1 MGDKKSRQLFTIIIC
16 LALVVAVIFSK
27 IFLKDDKEDNIKVKE
42 SNVNQ
47 EANDITDMPAD
58 EKELTETDQA
68 DQEVVENHSIDYT
81 PIDEVDTG
89 LYQEETE
96 SESAQDGVVVQIAL
110 TNGDILYN
118 GGYPSGVFKNMM
130 VDYQS
135 YINENIKNPE
145 EIKEI
150 TIQEE
155 SVIEDK
161 ENKKLQYDVTL
172 NDGTKLAVE
181 VDLYTFDYIFK
192 KK

>member
-1 MGDKKSRQLFTIIIC
+1 MGDKKSKQLFTIIIC

-27 IFLKDDKEDNIKVKE
+27 IFLKDDKEDNTKVKE
-42 SNVNQ
+42 SNVSQ

-58 EKELTETDQA
+58 EKELTETDQ
-68 DQEVVENHSIDYT
+68 EVVENHSIAYT

-96 SESAQDGVVVQIAL
+96 SESAQDGVVVRIAL

-150 TIQEE
+150 TIQED

-181 VDLYTFDYIFK
+181 VDLYTFAYTFK
-192 KK
+192 VK